1 MSRDTLVRVE
11 LQPRGGSSGAVAHCG
26 WCDLQLTPGTPRIVR
41 HMPFHSAGTY
51 SRNNGEKVGVNKG
64 GPQNEY
70 MHPACALETKESS
83 NGATCSF
90 CSGRVAPGW
99 HFVTRLGSPHARCTP
114 SSSGHRWLHAEC
126 VRELIER
133 HRALLAG
140 HLGQRQQFEE
150 HVSWP
155 VKSTSAGLV
164 DPKTQPGIGS
174 YFKPSSRQ
182 AASAA
187 RRPRS
192 NRALP
197 ACDATLSSLRA
208 ALSGFSDADEE
219 KAVERHRA
227 LQARIT
233 QALKEDAELAKRKR
247 ADGESFQLGARGGD
261 SAAAAAAPKRQKPD
275 SGRSLQR

>member
-1 MSRDTLVRVE
+1 MPDTLVRVE
-11 LQPRGGSSGAVAHCG
+11 LQPGGSSGAVAHCG
-26 WCDLQLTPGTPRIVR
+26 WCDLPLTPGWPRIVR
-41 HMPFHSAGTY
+41 HMPFHSAGPY

-64 GPQNEY
+64 GPQNEH
-70 MHPACALETKESS
+70 MHPACALETKESK

-90 CSGRVAPGW
+90 CSARVAPGW

-126 VRELIER
+126 VRGLIER

-150 HVSWP
+150 HVSWA

-164 DPKTQPGIGS
+164 DPKTQRGIGS
-174 YFKPSSRQ
+174 FFKP
-182 AASAA
+182 AAGAA

-247 ADGESFQLGARGGD
+247 ADAESCEHGAQGGD
-261 SAAAAAAPKRQKPD
+261 SAADAAAAPKRQKPD
-275 SGRSLQR
+275 SLRR